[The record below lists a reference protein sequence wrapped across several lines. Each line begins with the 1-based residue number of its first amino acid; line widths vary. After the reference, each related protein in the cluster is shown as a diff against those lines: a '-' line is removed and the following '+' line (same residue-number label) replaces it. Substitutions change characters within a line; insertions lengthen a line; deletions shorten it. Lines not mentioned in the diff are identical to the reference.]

1 MGAQAAASAATGQII
16 STPRTD
22 KKRPGQVIDGFI
34 KGPQRQ
40 AVRLATK
47 SADFHQ
53 RAQKAQTLMRGGLK
67 KPARHLQS
75 RIQRLTPRASMETEF
90 RSKTTAKHARV
101 SRFGA
106 PEAGSRQ
113 SEPNPKQT
121 LSGEVISRGQS
132 APRAVSATAAPMPS
146 MVASVSHQRLER
158 LLDEALTKADAHK
171 EALRYQAARH
181 FWQHRRF
188 SGPRRWLVLLGI
200 LIVLGG
206 GGFFAWQSVP
216 SLSVKVAGLRA
227 HITAVMPSYKP
238 DGFKS
243 LPAAA
248 TSGAVTI
255 PYKSTSD
262 PSEAYDVVQSQSNLT
277 SSLVGQNVV
286 PKGAAVQTSDVDGNT
301 VYIYGSENDAAWVN
315 NGVLYT
321 IKNKASLN
329 SDELLNIVKGINP

>member
-1 MGAQAAASAATGQII
+1 MGAQAAIPAATGQII
-16 STPRTD
+16 STTRTA
-22 KKRPGQVIDGFI
+22 KKRSGQVIDGFI
-34 KGPQRQ
+34 KGPRRQ
-40 AVRLATK
+40 TGRLATK

-75 RIQRLTPRASMETEF
+75 RIQRLAPRTSVETEY
-90 RSKTTAKHARV
+90 RSKTTPRHARV
-101 SRFGA
+101 SRFGIPGASARQA
-106 PEAGSRQ
+106 PVPR
-113 SEPNPKQT
+113 QT
-121 LSGEVISRGQS
+121 LSGEIVSRGRP
-132 APRAVSATAAPMPS
+132 APETVSAAAAPMPS

-181 FWQHRRF
+181 FWQRRGF
-188 SGPRRWLVLLGI
+188 SGRRRWLVLLGI
-200 LIVLGG
+200 LVVIGG
-206 GGFFAWQSVP
+206 GVFFAWQAVP

-227 HITAVMPSYKP
+227 HISAVMPSYKP

-255 PYKSTSD
+255 PYKSTTN
-262 PSEAYDVVQSQSNLT
+262 PSAAYDVIQTQSDLT

-286 PKGAAVQTSDVDGNT
+286 PKGAAVQTSDVNGNT